1 MNENK
6 KTATPGVRLP
16 PPLIVLVIL
25 LAGLG
30 ADSIFK
36 TGFGDQAWW
45 LQFLGIALVVLG
57 LGLNLWCAGLYRKAK
72 TNILPNT
79 ADSNLIETGPFLW
92 SRNPIYL
99 GMLLVF
105 AGVCFTLNA
114 PVALLFL
121 PLAWLA
127 LRFYVIA
134 REEAYLERRF
144 GDAYVSYQSRVR
156 RWI

>member
-1 MNENK
+1 MEKQK
-6 KTATPGVRLP
+6 KTETPGVRFP
-16 PPLIVLVIL
+16 PPLIVLVTL
-25 LAGLG
+25 LVGLG
-30 ADSIFK
+30 VDTIFK
-36 TGFGDQAWW
+36 TGFSDQAWW

-57 LGLNLWCAGLYRKAK
+57 LCLNLWCAVLYRKAK

-79 ADSNLIETGPFLW
+79 ADSNLIEVGPFAW

-105 AGVCFTLNA
+105 TGICFIINA
-114 PVALLFL
+114 PLALLFL
-121 PLAWLA
+121 PLSWLA

-144 GDAYVSYQSRVR
+144 GDEYRSYQSRVR